1 MKEEIIKLC
10 QTVYG
15 KSCPE
20 LCPLEKEQC
29 DGCSICTDPQNLEFL
44 LSEEELPQKW
54 QEFIKNCIT

>member
-1 MKEEIIKLC
+1 MKEEIKKLC

-15 KSCPE
+15 KSSPE
-20 LCPLEKEQC
+20 LCPPEKEQC

-54 QEFIKNCIT
+54 QEFIRNCTN